1 MTERDPAAPVPPRPS
16 CVLVVHNRYRIR
28 GGEDSVFEAEC
39 RLLEEAG
46 IRVIRYER
54 SNDDIPD
61 GGGPFAKLGLALCTV
76 WNPRT
81 YREVREILRR
91 ERPDAMHC
99 HNTFPQISPSV
110 YYAAAREGVPVV
122 QTLHNYRLACLD
134 GYLFRDGRVCERCLG
149 RAPLPGVCR
158 RCYRGSLSASATLA
172 AMLLFHR
179 LLGTWRRKVTR
190 YIALTDFAKEKF
202 VQAGLPACKISVK
215 PNAFVASD
223 EGVGLRATV
232 ERSGASAPGRQQRVV
247 YVGRLSSE
255 KGVDVLLRAWALLQK
270 EGGADQNARPSQA
283 PGGSG
288 AAAPRH
294 GSAPTCKIIGD
305 GPERAALEGLA
316 AELGIASS
324 VRFLGALPR
333 KAALRELAASDLLVF
348 PSLWYEQFA
357 ITPLEAMAL
366 GVPVLVSDV
375 ARSGTVIEN
384 GVTGRFF
391 PSGDSAALASA
402 LRDLLSDPAALR
414 RMGDAARAAFE
425 ASDCRPD
432 RNLAR
437 LLSVYASSRG
447 DGIRKVK

>member
-1 MTERDPAAPVPPRPS
+1 MTERDPAAPAPPRPS

-283 PGGSG
+283 PSGPG

-294 GSAPTCKIIGD
+294 GPAPTCKIIGD

-333 KAALRELAASDLLVF
+333 KAALRELAASDLLVL
-348 PSLWYEQFA
+348 PSLCYETFGLAVVEAASMGIAA
-357 ITPLEAMAL
+357 I
-366 GVPVLVSDV
+366 VPAHSAPSSLVRD
-375 ARSGTVIEN
+375 
-384 GVTGRFF
+384 GVTGRHFS
-391 PSGDSAALASA
+391 SGDPVALASA

-414 RMGDAARAAFE
+414 RMGAAARAAFE

-437 LLSVYASSRG
+437 LLSVYASSRSAH
-447 DGIRKVK
+447 DA

>member
-1 MTERDPAAPVPPRPS
+1 MPERDPAAPVPPRPS

-122 QTLHNYRLACLD
+122 QTLHNYRLACLN
-134 GYLFRDGRVCERCLG
+134 GYLFREGHVCEDCLG
-149 RAPLPGVCR
+149 RTPWRGVCR
-158 RCYRGSLSASATLA
+158 RCYRGSRAQSFVAA
-172 AMLLFHR
+172 AMLLVHR
-179 LLGTWRRKVTR
+179 LLGTYRRKVTR
-190 YIALTDFAKEKF
+190 YIALTDFAKTKF
-202 VQAGLPACKISVK
+202 VVAGLPARKISVK
-215 PNAFVASD
+215 PNAFAAD
-223 EGVGLRATV
+223 GGKRAGLPATV
-232 ERSGASAPGRQQRVV
+232 VRSGSSAPDRLRVV
-247 YVGRLSSE
+247 YVGRLSPE
-255 KGVDVLLRAWALLQK
+255 KGVDVLLRAWALLTK
-270 EGGADQNARPSQA
+270 EGRDASTARPSQA
-283 PGGSG
+283 PGEPG
-288 AAAPRH
+288 AAQPRR
-294 GSAPTCKIIGD
+294 GPAPTCEIVGD

-316 AELGIASS
+316 DELGISSS

-333 KAALRELAASDLLVF
+333 EEALRELAGADLLVF
-348 PSLWYEQFA
+348 PSLWYETFGLT
-357 ITPLEAMAL
+357 ILEAASQ
-366 GVPVLVSDV
+366 GVPAVATNIGGQSSLVQD
-375 ARSGTVIEN
+375 GI
-384 GVTGRFF
+384 TGRLV
-391 PSGDSAALASA
+391 PPGDSAALAAS
-402 LRDLLSDPAALR
+402 LRELLSDPAALR
-414 RMGDAARAAFE
+414 RMGDAARAAFD
-425 ASDCRPD
+425 ASDCAPS

-437 LLSVYASSRG
+437 LLAVYASARSAH
-447 DGIRKVK
+447 DA

>member
-1 MTERDPAAPVPPRPS
+1 MPERDPAAPVPPRPS

-81 YREVREILRR
+81 YRDVREILRR

-172 AMLLFHR
+172 AMLLVHR

-190 YIALTDFAKEKF
+190 YIALTDFAREKF

-283 PGGSG
+283 PGGPG

-294 GSAPTCKIIGD
+294 GPAPTCKIIGD

-333 KAALRELAASDLLVF
+333 KAAIRELAASDLLVF

-391 PSGDSAALASA
+391 PSGDSVALASA

-437 LLSVYASSRG
+437 LLSVYASSRSAH
-447 DGIRKVK
+447 DA